1 MLIEYMNNR
10 HYEIF
15 LLTHFTIKQADDKR
29 IKENSLLYSLT
40 EAADNSAFMIA
51 LLL

>member
-1 MLIEYMNNR
+1 MNNR

-15 LLTHFTIKQADDKR
+15 LLTLTLYNKKQAGDKR

-40 EAADNSAFMIA
+40 EAADNSFLIA